1 MANQPALTDDSR
13 ILSQAY
19 FEIAKKWWSF
29 SATCKVLTFSIGL
42 ISTIFIVFPAYTP
55 FVVAFLEISSEICLW
70 RSDTIKGNAETL
82 LRKLD
87 ARDSFG
93 WQISSGELSDFFA
106 KAPKQFE
113 NLAPAETIGEDYF
126 ASKAGLGA
134 IKALKNIQESAW
146 WSKHLAERMT
156 QYCLFISSSILA
168 ISLGTLI
175 ISIQTINNNNILTS
189 VGRTVTSALM
199 LVFTLGLFRMAI
211 NYYEFSQ
218 KAKEVEY
225 NVDALLNNQNVNDS
239 DAIKIMHEYQLARA
253 SAPLIPY
260 FVWRQMRDKLNAT
273 WKDCR

>member
-1 MANQPALTDDSR
+1 MANQPALTYDLR
-13 ILSQAY
+13 TLSQAY
-19 FEIAKKWWSF
+19 FKIAKKWWGF

-42 ISTIFIVFPAYTP
+42 ISTIFIILPAYTP
-55 FVVAFLEISSEICLW
+55 ITVTFLEIASEICLW
-70 RSDTIKGNAETL
+70 RSDAIKGNAEVL

-93 WQISSGELSDFFA
+93 WQISSAELSDFFA

-113 NLAPAETIGEDYF
+113 NLAPAETKGEDYF

-134 IKALKNIQESAW
+134 IKALENIQESAW

-156 QYCLFISSSILA
+156 QYCLFISISILVT
-168 ISLGTLI
+168 SLITLL
-175 ISIQTINNNNILTS
+175 ISIQTISDNNVLTS
-189 VGRTVTSALM
+189 LGRTVTSALM
-199 LVFTLGLFRMAI
+199 LIFTLGLFRMAI

-218 KAKEVEY
+218 KAKEIEY
-225 NVDALLNNQNVNDS
+225 NIDALLNNQNINDS

-260 FVWRQMRDKLNAT
+260 FVWRQMRDKLNVT